1 MNFQLIF
8 ILKMMNKKLKDR
20 ESISLNNIPKSKSK
34 IDDENE

>member
-20 ESISLNNIPKSKSK
+20 ESISLNNIPKC
-34 IDDENE
+34 DDENE